1 MTGTVAA
8 PAGALDALVDAVCRR
23 AAAVRGEV
31 HAVVATEVDA
41 VAPLADPSERAVAI
55 SRCVARLTG
64 LDALE
69 EHLADP
75 SVDEV
80 MVNAGREVWID
91 RDGELRLVDH
101 LPPGVVDVVLERV
114 LAPTGKR
121 LDRATPI
128 VDARLADGARLCAV
142 VAPVAIDGTTVSI
155 RRHRRR
161 TFAIDRFARA
171 GVAELLAEVV
181 DRRLNVLVT
190 GATSSGK
197 TSLLAALLALA
208 HPSDR
213 IVVVEDT
220 SELVVGDRHVVRL
233 EARPATTDGIR
244 PVALADLV
252 RAAMRLRPDRLV
264 VGEFR
269 GPEVLAMVDAMNTGH
284 DGSMATCH
292 ANGAADGL
300 RRVETLVMQAAPSWP
315 LAAIRRQVTR
325 SIDVVVH
332 VERDERGARRIAE
345 IGEVRETSDE
355 PSVALLAHDDTV
367 LTAPTRSRR

>member
-1 MTGTVAA
+1 MTGAA
-8 PAGALDALVDAVCRR
+8 IDDALVEAVCRR
-23 AAAVRGEV
+23 AADVRGEV
-31 HAVVATEVDA
+31 SSVVAAEVDA
-41 VAPLADPSERAVAI
+41 LAPLAGPHERALAI

-69 EHLADP
+69 EHLTDP
-75 SVDEV
+75 AVDEV
-80 MVNAGREVWID
+80 MVNAGREVWVD
-91 RDGELRLVDH
+91 RDGELQLVDR
-101 LPPGVVDVVLERV
+101 LPPGAVDVVLERV

-142 VAPVAIDGTTVSI
+142 VAPVAVDGTTVAI

-161 TFAIDRFARA
+161 SFSIDRFAD
-171 GVAELLAEVV
+171 GETVELLREVV
-181 DRRLNVLVT
+181 ARRLNVLVT

-197 TSLLAALLALA
+197 TSLLGALLALA
-208 HPSDR
+208 DAADR

-220 SELVVGDRHVVRL
+220 SELVLGRDHVVRL

-244 PVALADLV
+244 AIALADLV

-269 GPEVLAMVDAMNTGH
+269 GTEVLAMVDAMNTGH
-284 DGSMATCH
+284 DGSFATCH
-292 ANGAADGL
+292 ANGAVDGL

-315 LAAIRRQVTR
+315 LAAIRRQVSR
-325 SIDVVVH
+325 SIDAIVH
-332 VERDERGARRIAE
+332 VERDAGGARRVVAV
-345 IGEVRETSDE
+345 GEVRESDQE
-355 PSVALLAHDDTV
+355 PAVELMARGDAV
-367 LTAPTRSRR
+367 LTTPSRSRR

>member
-1 MTGTVAA
+1 MTGATID
-8 PAGALDALVDAVCRR
+8 DALVDAVCRR

-31 HAVVATEVDA
+31 GSVVAAEVDA
-41 VAPLADPSERAVAI
+41 LAPLAGPGERALAI

-64 LDALE
+64 LDVLE
-69 EHLADP
+69 EHLTDP
-75 SVDEV
+75 AVDEV
-80 MVNAGREVWID
+80 MVNAGRDVWVD
-91 RDGELRLVDH
+91 RDGELQLVDR
-101 LPPGVVDVVLERV
+101 LPDGAVDVVLERV

-142 VAPVAIDGTTVSI
+142 VAPVAVDGTTVSI

-161 TFAIDRFARA
+161 SFGIERFT
-171 GVAELLAEVV
+171 GGDTIELLRELVA
-181 DRRLNVLVT
+181 RRLNVLVT

-197 TSLLAALLALA
+197 TSLLAALLGLTDA
-208 HPSDR
+208 PDR
-213 IVVVEDT
+213 VVIVEDT
-220 SELVVGDRHVVRL
+220 SELVLDRSHVVRL

-244 PVALADLV
+244 PIALADLV

-269 GPEVLAMVDAMNTGH
+269 GAEVLAMVDAMNTGH
-284 DGSMATCH
+284 DGSFATCH
-292 ANGAADGL
+292 ANGAVDGL

-325 SIDVVVH
+325 SLDAVVH
-332 VERDERGARRIAE
+332 VERDGRGARRVAE
-345 IGEVRETSDE
+345 VGEVRESADE
-355 PSVALLAHDDTV
+355 PAVELLASGDTV
-367 LTAPTRSRR
+367 LAAPTRSRR